1 MCSCHS
7 PNQSTLGRLM
17 KDKPS
22 TEATLCLQAARKRKH
37 TLTQKYTPSL
47 TLPHTH
53 IHTHTA
59 LIKFTDVKALITKAN
74 PFPPSC
80 HSSVHLSL
88 HRSLFPTPSRATRT
102 ALSGTTDKA
111 VSFKLIFLT
120 LTHIQQALSP
130 TYAVMRTCS
139 DRDRESVS
147 RQLLICYVAER
158 TVMNF
163 LQNKRTSLAHQ
174 CLLTDVF
181 LFFYSLQ

>member
-1 MCSCHS
+1 MPAGSQKEETHTDTKIHTISHS
-7 PNQSTLGRLM
+7 PS
-17 KDKPS
+17 
-22 TEATLCLQAARKRKH
+22 H
-37 TLTQKYTPSL
+37 T
-47 TLPHTH
+47 
-53 IHTHTA
+53 HTHTA

-88 HRSLFPTPSRATRT
+88 HRSPFPTPSRATRT

-163 LQNKRTSLAHQ
+163 L
-174 CLLTDVF
+174 
-181 LFFYSLQ
+181 